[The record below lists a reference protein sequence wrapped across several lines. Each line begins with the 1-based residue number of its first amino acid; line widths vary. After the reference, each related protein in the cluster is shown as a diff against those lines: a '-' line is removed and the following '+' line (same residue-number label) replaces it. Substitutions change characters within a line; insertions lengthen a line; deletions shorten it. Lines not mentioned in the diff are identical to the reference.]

1 MMTAWIV
8 LALMVAVAVG
18 LVAFRPR
25 GGLGG
30 AWLAG
35 LATLY
40 VGQRLLV
47 PSTEGT
53 AYLVVG
59 IAMVL
64 ATLAWRARGLSQT
77 EGVVRDATRDAL
89 IWQAV
94 GSASILLWWLTTPT
108 VTVALG
114 LDTEAV
120 ARWSAVFTTLWPI
133 VFVLGAVPTL
143 LLDSVLLA
151 HPVRMP
157 PGARTH
163 AVTAGLAL
171 ALATCLVFPVNY
183 LADAYD
189 QDMDFSYFRVTRPGS
204 STQAIVASVDAPVE
218 ALLFFPPG
226 NDVLREARSYFD
238 ELAETSDG
246 LFSWRAIDQ
255 AGEPA
260 LAKELSVRDNG
271 YIVLRQDDRTQK
283 FKLDDELK
291 RARRELRKLDGT
303 VQENLLRLVSEERVA
318 YVLTGHGEASP
329 RASNPFQKLGDLK
342 KLLLAQNYE
351 VKDFGLEQGSGDEVP
366 EDAALVIVAAP
377 DKTLLDPELAS
388 LVRYI
393 DRGGKLLIYAE
404 PGKDPMTGLLGH
416 LGVAVGDKPLAHPT
430 KFVKITGG
438 IVDRANLYSQRY
450 GSHPVTST
458 LSKYASKAIFAVLG
472 AAPVTETG
480 EASAPGPAKYTTL
493 VRSHE
498 ETWVDVDGD
507 FQRSPEEP
515 KQVHVLAMAVEG
527 PAAHPYRAI
536 VVGDVQTASD
546 ILIERVEGNAQF
558 LLDGVRRLVGD
569 EDFAGEVENE
579 EDVQIEHTRESDTA
593 WFYGTIFGVPL
604 LILGLGAMLVR
615 RRKNG

>member
-8 LALMVAVAVG
+8 LLLLVGVGVG

-30 AWLAG
+30 AWLAA
-35 LATLY
+35 LATVY
-40 VGQRLLV
+40 VGQRLLA
-47 PSTEGT
+47 PSVEGT
-53 AYLVVG
+53 AYTVVG
-59 IAMVL
+59 LLMVGG
-64 ATLAWRARGLSQT
+64 TLAWRARSLSQT
-77 EGVVRDATRDAL
+77 DGVVRDACRDAL
-89 IWQAV
+89 GWQAV

-108 VTVALG
+108 VTAGLG
-114 LDTEAV
+114 LDAQTL
-120 ARWSAVFTTLWPI
+120 ARWTAVFGTLWPI
-133 VFVLGAVPTL
+133 VFVVGAVPTM

-151 HPVRMP
+151 HPKRMP

-163 AVTAGLAL
+163 AIHAGLAL
-171 ALATCLVFPVNY
+171 ALAACLVFPINY

-189 QDMDFSYFRVTRPGS
+189 QDVDFSYFRVTRPGA
-204 STQAIVASVDAPVE
+204 STQAIVGSVEDPVE
-218 ALLFFPPG
+218 ALLFYPPG

-238 ELAETSDG
+238 ELAETSGG

-255 AGEPA
+255 AAEPG

-318 YVLTGHGEASP
+318 YILTGHGESSP
-329 RASNPFQKLGDLK
+329 RASNPFEKLGDLK

-351 VKDFGLEQGSGDEVP
+351 VKDFGLEQGSADAVP
-366 EDAALVIVAAP
+366 DDAALVIVAAP
-377 DKTLLDPELAS
+377 AKTLLDPERKALT
-388 LVRYI
+388 RYI

-404 PGKDPMTGLLGH
+404 PGRDPMSGLLGH
-416 LGVAVGDKPLAHPT
+416 LGLAVGEHPLAHPT

-450 GSHPVTST
+450 GSHPATST
-458 LSKYASKAIFAVLG
+458 LSKYATKAIFAVLG
-472 AAPVTETG
+472 AAEVRESG
-480 EASAPGPAKYTTL
+480 DAGAPGPAKYTTL
-493 VRSHE
+493 IRSHE
-498 ETWVDVDGD
+498 DTWTDVDGD
-507 FQRSPEEP
+507 FQRSATEP

-527 PAAHPYRAI
+527 PEAHPYRAI
-536 VVGDVQTASD
+536 VVGDVQAASD
-546 ILIERVEGNAQF
+546 ILIERIQGNAQF
-558 LLDGVRRLVGD
+558 LLDGVRWLVGD
-569 EDFAGEVENE
+569 EEFSGEVENE
-579 EDVQIEHTRESDTA
+579 EDVRIEHTRESDTA

-604 LILGLGAMLVR
+604 LVLGLGAMLVR
-615 RRKNG
+615 RRQNG